1 MKFEI
6 RKDLAAVA
14 GTIVATYE
22 VLEKEPDNMNYW
34 DPKTEAFE
42 RASQL
47 VGRYAKS
54 IHSSRVGLCG
64 GQGQYESPPTRG

>member
-14 GTIVATYE
+14 ATMVATFE

-34 DPKTEAFE
+34 GPKTKAYEK
-42 RASQL
+42 ASQL
-47 VGRYAKS
+47 A
-54 IHSSRVGLCG
+54 I
-64 GQGQYESPPTRG
+64 